1 MLSNGEKIQL
11 IIKKNGFSQIKLAK
25 IMGISTSELSQR
37 LTHHGQKPLR
47 KIDILAISKVLNI
60 PLEIFDKKFTE
71 SSLENFLNN
80 KKEDVDLNKNDLAI
94 MEQLIGK
101 WFIYGYSSAP
111 QLSGEFYKFKIII
124 DKQQNIKYSLH
135 DIEEGIGKVAFRK
148 HNIIFILYFREEKD
162 EICVFQ
168 KEKIIKEIFFSSYKS
183 SSFILYEPIVG
194 FCIISKFELND
205 KELHKILK
213 SKKETQLFFDKRNL
227 LDLEEVRLRHIQNY
241 NI

>member
-1 MLSNGEKIQL
+1 MLSDGEKIQL
-11 IIKKNGFSQIKLAK
+11 IIKRNDFSQKKLAK

-60 PLEIFDKKFTE
+60 PSEIFNKNFTE
-71 SSLENFLNN
+71 SSLEKFLNN
-80 KKEDVDLNKNDLAI
+80 NKKKDVVLNKNDLEI
-94 MEQLIGK
+94 MEKLIGK

-111 QLSGEFYKFKIII
+111 QLSGEFYKFEIVI
-124 DKQQNIKYSLH
+124 DMQQNIKYSLH

-148 HNIIFILYFREEKD
+148 HNIMFILYFREEKD
-162 EICVFQ
+162 EICIFQ
-168 KEKIIKEIFFSSYKS
+168 KEKVIKEIFFSSYKS

-194 FCIISKFELND
+194 FCIISKFELHD

-213 SKKETQLFFDKRNL
+213 SKNETQLLFDKKNL
-227 LDLEEVRLRHIQNY
+227 LDLEEVRLKYIQKS
-241 NI
+241 